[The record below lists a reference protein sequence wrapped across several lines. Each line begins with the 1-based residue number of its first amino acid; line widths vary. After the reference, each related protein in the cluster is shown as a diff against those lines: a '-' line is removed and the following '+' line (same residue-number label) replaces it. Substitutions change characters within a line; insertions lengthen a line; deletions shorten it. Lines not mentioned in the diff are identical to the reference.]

1 MGNRIY
7 RMSSFHSSAS
17 CRPRSASCRPR
28 SASCRPRSA
37 SCRPR
42 FHFIF
47 SSLSISRFSKKS
59 NTTKKTEYF
68 SVILKRTSAANERHN
83 ELREHFD
90 YATTCHVALE
100 SSLRENW
107 KLFSMLNSKPTA

>member
-1 MGNRIY
+1 
-7 RMSSFHSSAS
+7 MSSFHSSAS

-47 SSLSISRFSKKS
+47 SSLSISLLNALNKLIERF
-59 NTTKKTEYF
+59 TT
-68 SVILKRTSAANERHN
+68 LPP
-83 ELREHFD
+83 
-90 YATTCHVALE
+90 AT
-100 SSLRENW
+100 
-107 KLFSMLNSKPTA
+107 

>member
-1 MGNRIY
+1 
-7 RMSSFHSSAS
+7 MSSFHSSAS

-47 SSLSISRFSKKS
+47 SSLSISKK
-59 NTTKKTEYF
+59 
-68 SVILKRTSAANERHN
+68 
-83 ELREHFD
+83 
-90 YATTCHVALE
+90 
-100 SSLRENW
+100 
-107 KLFSMLNSKPTA
+107 